1 MSRKTCSTCQSSLYL
16 RAVCSAVSV
25 VFVLSTHFPSYRA
38 SSSILAWLMATVSRS
53 SFKYFQ
59 RLAKR
64 QRIEAAICKKNDY
77 LAAHERARV
86 SVAVDNIEAMIRNL
100 KIDSWLKVQS
110 DQRMLSLLIDETAL
124 EEDSRLDGCY
134 AIKTDLPKS
143 AVSKEV
149 VHGRY
154 KDLALVELAFRTC
167 KQSFL
172 EIRPVYVRKEETT
185 RGHVLVVML
194 AYMIVKQLR
203 SAWADSDVTP
213 EEGVKKLASLTC
225 TKMEIK
231 NMASCWKIPR
241 PRKELKEL
249 LDALGVI
256 MPLALPHKD
265 INVDTR
271 KKLSNRRKRNIVK

>member
-1 MSRKTCSTCQSSLYL
+1 M
-16 RAVCSAVSV
+16 
-25 VFVLSTHFPSYRA
+25 
-38 SSSILAWLMATVSRS
+38 
-53 SFKYFQ
+53 
-59 RLAKR
+59 
-64 QRIEAAICKKNDY
+64 
-77 LAAHERARV
+77 
-86 SVAVDNIEAMIRNL
+86 
-100 KIDSWLKVQS
+100 
-110 DQRMLSLLIDETAL
+110 

-149 VHGRY
+149 VHNRY

-185 RGHVLVVML
+185 RGHVLVVMM

-203 SAWADSDVTP
+203 SAWNGLDVTP

-225 TKMEIK
+225 TKMNIK
-231 NMASCWKIPR
+231 DKATCWKIPR

-249 LDALGVI
+249 LDALGII

>member
-1 MSRKTCSTCQSSLYL
+1 
-16 RAVCSAVSV
+16 
-25 VFVLSTHFPSYRA
+25 
-38 SSSILAWLMATVSRS
+38 MATVSRS

-86 SVAVDNIEAMIRNL
+86 SVAVDNIAAMIKNL

-185 RGHVLVVML
+185 RGHVLVVMM

-203 SAWADSDVTP
+203 SAWNGLDVTP
-213 EEGVKKLASLTC
+213 EEGVKRLTSLTC

-249 LDALGVI
+249 LDALGII

>member
-1 MSRKTCSTCQSSLYL
+1 
-16 RAVCSAVSV
+16 
-25 VFVLSTHFPSYRA
+25 
-38 SSSILAWLMATVSRS
+38 
-53 SFKYFQ
+53 
-59 RLAKR
+59 
-64 QRIEAAICKKNDY
+64 
-77 LAAHERARV
+77 
-86 SVAVDNIEAMIRNL
+86 MIKNL

-110 DQRMLSLLIDETAL
+110 DQRMLSLSIDKDAL
-124 EEDSRLDGCY
+124 EENSCLDGCY

-143 AVSKEV
+143 AASKEV

-154 KDLALVELAFRTC
+154 KDLAMVELAFRTC
-167 KQSFL
+167 KQNYL
-172 EIRPVYVRKEETT
+172 EVRPVYVRKEETT

-203 SAWADSDVTP
+203 SAWTDLDLTP
-213 EEGVKKLASLTC
+213 EEVKKLASLTC

-231 NMASCWKIPR
+231 NMACCWKIPR

-249 LDALGVI
+249 LDALGII

-271 KKLSNRRKRNIVK
+271 KKLPNRRKRNIVK